1 MVVILSIALSRIDA
15 HIFIGNSQFSQMG
28 NFKHQ
33 PIRDREARER
43 ERDLRDKDA
52 QDKLRSVG

>member
-1 MVVILSIALSRIDA
+1 MVVILSIASSRTDA
-15 HIFIGNSQFSQMG
+15 HISTGNSQFSQMG